1 MDTADY
7 DTGFTT
13 EFTAWTV
20 PPELA
25 VYPWDDAHPADRLK
39 PGVISVNTPGRGCY
53 ELYLDPMPRPGRP
66 GVCRTHAR
74 NGKLYPLGEGERWA
88 HDVSIEWHS
97 PTDDDMAIIALGDAV
112 FWDEHRNGVYAI
124 AYIGRDMTLWWDVR
138 DDNPRRMAFI
148 QAIAE
153 ALHRSMQAS
162 PTLSVPPKS
171 KS

>member
-39 PGVISVNTPGRGCY
+39 PGVISVHTPGRGCY
-53 ELYLDPMPRPGRP
+53 ELYLDPMPRPDRP
-66 GVCRTHAR
+66 GVCRTHTR
-74 NGKLYPLGEGERWA
+74 SGKLYPLGEGERWA

-97 PTDDDMAIIALGDAV
+97 PTDDDMAIIALGDTV
-112 FWDEHRNGVYAI
+112 SWEEHRNGVYAI
-124 AYIGRDMTLWWDVR
+124 AYIGRDVTLWWDVR

>member
-1 MDTADY
+1 
-7 DTGFTT
+7 
-13 EFTAWTV
+13 
-20 PPELA
+20 
-25 VYPWDDAHPADRLK
+25 
-39 PGVISVNTPGRGCY
+39 
-53 ELYLDPMPRPGRP
+53 
-66 GVCRTHAR
+66 VCRTHAR
-74 NGKLYPLGEGERWA
+74 SGKLYPLGEGERWA

-97 PTDDDMAIIALGDAV
+97 PTDDDMAIIALGDTV
-112 FWDEHRNGVYAI
+112 FWEEHRNGVYAI
-124 AYIGRDMTLWWDVR
+124 AYIGRDVTLWWDVR